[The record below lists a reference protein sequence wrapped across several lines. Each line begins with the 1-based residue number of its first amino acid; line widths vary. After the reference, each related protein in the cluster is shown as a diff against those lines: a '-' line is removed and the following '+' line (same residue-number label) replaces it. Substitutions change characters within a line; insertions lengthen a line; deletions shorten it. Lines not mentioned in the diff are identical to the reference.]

1 METSRLA
8 RSLDINLKPPNKPL
22 VLADRWTDGKEKFT
36 RVSPERK
43 THRTGR
49 VQVEVRGQRS
59 AARGQRSA
67 GRGQRSE
74 VRREKSEGRSQN
86 IGLQISLLPPTSR
99 NNGLATRRP
108 ARASDRLPF
117 RRSPTRKRKA
127 VRDRKR

>member
-8 RSLDINLKPPNKPL
+8 RSLDINLKTPNKPR

-59 AARGQRSA
+59 EARGQRSE

-74 VRREKSEGRSQN
+74 VRSQN
-86 IGLQISLLPPTSR
+86 IGLQISLVPPTSR

-117 RRSPTRKRKA
+117 RRSPT
-127 VRDRKR
+127 DRKSTRL

>member
-8 RSLDINLKPPNKPL
+8 RSLDINLKTPNKPR

-59 AARGQRSA
+59 EA
-67 GRGQRSE
+67 RGQRSE
-74 VRREKSEGRSQN
+74 VRGQRSEVRGQRSEVRGQKSE
-86 IGLQISLLPPTSR
+86 
-99 NNGLATRRP
+99 
-108 ARASDRLPF
+108 
-117 RRSPTRKRKA
+117 
-127 VRDRKR
+127 VRGQKSEYRTADFSGTPD